1 MEYHGLSK
9 GTRKHKIIPI
19 SQYHSL
25 SNFVRDLQQR
35 CIHHNEK
42 YKQYCIKHECL
53 ICYKCIIEHGKC
65 NAVVPLEDVVSGVKT
80 SKLLEDVE
88 ASLKDTLENIKRIR
102 EDREMNITSIQ
113 NEAIKITFEIDSIK
127 QQINQHLDTL
137 KNDFLKELA
146 RIVKYQNGVIQT
158 VVSSLKDQEK
168 AMTQFCMEIQN
179 IKRHASDLQTFISM
193 RVLQSKVTENDRR
206 LESMIKNESL
216 ENVTIQLTIDDKIK
230 NILTFVNTFGRI
242 LIKKSSPDK
251 THMQSHKNKQA
262 LASMPNTIQSINNFS
277 IALELKIDTSSKWSR
292 GCTMTQKRGF
302 IFTDYFNANEKLVKL
317 DAQCNT
323 EYIIQ
328 LSSPYSAFDVE
339 LIDENTVA
347 VTTGKSVGFGKRRG
361 ISIVDLTKRNVIKFI
376 DLPNHTY
383 GITFDG
389 ISLIC
394 CVEDRDLHMI
404 SSIDYSITTVPNTV
418 LPWFSYVSTYA
429 CKIFFAVYTMGPRY
443 GSLRMKIFLK
453 RHVELR

>member
-1 MEYHGLSK
+1 
-9 GTRKHKIIPI
+9 
-19 SQYHSL
+19 
-25 SNFVRDLQQR
+25 
-35 CIHHNEK
+35 
-42 YKQYCIKHECL
+42 
-53 ICYKCIIEHGKC
+53 
-65 NAVVPLEDVVSGVKT
+65 
-80 SKLLEDVE
+80 
-88 ASLKDTLENIKRIR
+88 
-102 EDREMNITSIQ
+102 MNITSIQ
-113 NEAIKITFEIDSIK
+113 NEAIKITSEVDSIK

-146 RIVKYQNGVIQT
+146 KIVKYHNDVIQT

-168 AMTQFCMEIQN
+168 EMTQFCMEIQN
-179 IKRHASDLQTFISM
+179 IKRYASDLQTFIGM

-206 LESMIKNESL
+206 LESMIKNKSL

-242 LIKKSSPDK
+242 FIKKSSPDK
-251 THMQSHKNKQA
+251 TNMQSHKNKQA
-262 LASMPNTIQSINNFS
+262 LASIPNTIQSINNFS
-277 IALELKIDTSSKWSR
+277 IALELKIDTSSKWAR
-292 GCTMTQKRGF
+292 GCTITRKGEF
-302 IFTDYFNANEKLVKL
+302 IFTDYFNSNEKLVKL

-339 LIDENTVA
+339 FIDDNTVA

-361 ISIVDLTKRNVIKFI
+361 ISIVDLTKTYKRNVIKFI

-443 GSLRMKIFLK
+443 GSIRMKIC
-453 RHVELR
+453 

>member
-1 MEYHGLSK
+1 M
-9 GTRKHKIIPI
+9 
-19 SQYHSL
+19 
-25 SNFVRDLQQR
+25 
-35 CIHHNEK
+35 
-42 YKQYCIKHECL
+42 
-53 ICYKCIIEHGKC
+53 
-65 NAVVPLEDVVSGVKT
+65 
-80 SKLLEDVE
+80 
-88 ASLKDTLENIKRIR
+88 
-102 EDREMNITSIQ
+102 
-113 NEAIKITFEIDSIK
+113 K

-137 KNDFLKELA
+137 KYDVMKELA
-146 RIVKYQNGVIQT
+146 KIVKYHNDVIQT

-168 AMTQFCMEIQN
+168 TMTQFCMEIQT
-179 IKRHASDLQTFISM
+179 IKRYASDLQTFIGM
-193 RVLQSKVTENDRR
+193 RVLQSKVTENDIR
-206 LESMIKNESL
+206 LESMIKNKSL
-216 ENVTIQLTIDDKIK
+216 EYVTLQLTIDDKIK

-251 THMQSHKNKQA
+251 TNMQSHKNEQA
-262 LASMPNTIQSINNFS
+262 LASITNTIQSINNLS
-277 IALELKIDTSSKWSR
+277 IALEQKIDTSSKWSR

-361 ISIVDLTKRNVIKFI
+361 ISIVDLTKRNVTKFI

-389 ISLIC
+389 IWLIC
-394 CVEDRDLHMI
+394 CVEDKDLHMI

-429 CKIFFAVYTMGPRY
+429 CKIFFTNPNKHTVSCCLYDGTPLWEFKDENLLKTPCGITVDDKGHIFVVGRDSCNVLVISANGKYIKQILNKEDG
-443 GSLRMKIFLK
+443 LRVPAAIFIDNLEK
-453 RHVELR
+453 LLLVTSDQNVAYLYRIAIN

>member
-1 MEYHGLSK
+1 
-9 GTRKHKIIPI
+9 
-19 SQYHSL
+19 
-25 SNFVRDLQQR
+25 
-35 CIHHNEK
+35 
-42 YKQYCIKHECL
+42 
-53 ICYKCIIEHGKC
+53 
-65 NAVVPLEDVVSGVKT
+65 
-80 SKLLEDVE
+80 
-88 ASLKDTLENIKRIR
+88 
-102 EDREMNITSIQ
+102 
-113 NEAIKITFEIDSIK
+113 
-127 QQINQHLDTL
+127 
-137 KNDFLKELA
+137 
-146 RIVKYQNGVIQT
+146 
-158 VVSSLKDQEK
+158 
-168 AMTQFCMEIQN
+168 MTQFCMEIQN
-179 IKRHASDLQTFISM
+179 IKRYASDLQTFISM

-230 NILTFVNTFGRI
+230 SILTFVNTFGRI

-277 IALELKIDTSSKWSR
+277 IALELKIDTSN
-292 GCTMTQKRGF
+292 
-302 IFTDYFNANEKLVKL
+302 YFNANEKLVKL

-361 ISIVDLTKRNVIKFI
+361 ISIVDLTKRNVIRFI

-404 SSIDYSITTVPNTV
+404 SSIDYCLTTVPNTV

-429 CKIFFAVYTMGPRY
+429 CKIFFTNPNKHTVSCCLYNGTPVWEFKDENLFKTPCGITVDNKGHFFVVGRDSCNVFVISANGKYIKQILNKEDG
-443 GSLRMKIFLK
+443 LRVPAAIFIDKIGKQLLVTSDQK
-453 RHVELR
+453 VAYLYRIAIN